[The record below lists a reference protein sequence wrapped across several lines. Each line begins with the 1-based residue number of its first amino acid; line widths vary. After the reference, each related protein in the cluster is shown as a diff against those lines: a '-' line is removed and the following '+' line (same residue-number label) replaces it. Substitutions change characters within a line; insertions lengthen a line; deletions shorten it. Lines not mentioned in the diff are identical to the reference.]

1 MAPRTL
7 AGLSTVLA
15 SAGNVAEAL
24 NALSQDIAEHDRN
37 GNVVLF
43 SYDARRDLL
52 AERLMP
58 AHEGMRTAQLEIA
71 LDHLPSAI
79 RRTISAGKQFGDLGT
94 ESGDYQKLLGVG
106 ASPEAGVLL
115 LRGLLVDGELA
126 GVLALSEPKTR
137 FGHRLSEKVA
147 PAVDLFSLAFA
158 RLAERRARE
167 EAVRT
172 LEELTKALN
181 EENARSLQDLQRKLS
196 EARAALN
203 GKGGSDS
210 IRVSQLKRAI
220 EVAAV
225 DARATAERLSAVE
238 EQVPGG
244 GDEAG
249 KSPRA
254 ASCAGRGA
262 SNAEQHYLQGGAS
275 APRCD
280 GGSGRLAQ
288 DSGRGAPDRYVERAR
303 PLRCMRATVS
313 APPPNALQGA
323 IHKLAFREPLNR
335 SRRAGSVRHRDARRG
350 DGGASCSLALRP
362 PRNRRKRGCRSRS
375 R

>member
-37 GNVVLF
+37 GNIVLF
-43 SYDARRDLL
+43 IFDARRDLL

-71 LDHLPSAI
+71 LDHLPTAI
-79 RRTISAGKQFGDLGT
+79 RKTISAGKQFADLGT
-94 ESGDYQKLLGVG
+94 ESGDYQKLLGAG

-147 PAVDLFSLAFA
+147 PAVDLFALAFA

-167 EAVRT
+167 EAVKM
-172 LEELTKALN
+172 LEELTRALN
-181 EENARSLQDLQRKLS
+181 DEHSRAVGELQRKLS
-196 EARAALN
+196 EAQAAIT
-203 GKGGSDS
+203 GKGSGDS
-210 IRVSQLKRAI
+210 MRVTQLKRAI

-225 DARATAERLSAVE
+225 EARATAVRLSAVE
-238 EQVPGG
+238 EQVRVAVTKL
-244 GDEAG
+244 EKAHVQLH
-249 KSPRA
+249 A
-254 ASCAGRGA
+254 
-262 SNAEQHYLQGGAS
+262 QG
-275 APRCD
+275 
-280 GGSGRLAQ
+280 
-288 DSGRGAPDRYVERAR
+288 E
-303 PLRCMRATVS
+303 
-313 APPPNALQGA
+313 ALQTQSN
-323 IHKLAFREPLNR
+323 IIYRVEQTLREAMAGQEPKKVIEEVLQIVT
-335 SRRAGSVRHRDARRG
+335 SREQ
-350 DGGASCSLALRP
+350 ASSL
-362 PRNRRKRGCRSRS
+362 
-375 R
+375 